1 MKIPVL
7 VLVQTVAIGL
17 VAAIP
22 ILFVGINQ
30 LRRACGSA
38 LFGSREHFC
47 SGRDLYT
54 WFVTF
59 PHWIYWSVP
68 VVAMIAFAIMR
79 SRARHRCN
87 S

>member
-1 MKIPVL
+1 MRIPLL
-7 VLVQTVAIGL
+7 VLVQTVAVGL

-47 SGRDLYT
+47 TAPDLWT
-54 WFVTF
+54 WCVSA
-59 PHWIYWSVP
+59 PHCTRIC
-68 VVAMIAFAIMR
+68 MR
-79 SRARHRCN
+79 KS
-87 S
+87 